1 MILQTL
7 IRTGSPAD
15 FHRTRTLVRDQ
26 KVRSLAAE
34 LSLAV
39 TDKYTTKF
47 LAEQNTVAWG
57 SAADNQYWPGRFL
70 SEVTRSIL
78 NIIKEP
84 LKDRPRKDNNNIF
97 LKNHEKRSSPY

>member
-15 FHRTRTLVRDQ
+15 FHRIRTLVRDQ

-47 LAEQNTVAWG
+47 LAEQNTMAWDN
-57 SAADNQYWPGRFL
+57 AADYNQYWPGRFL

-78 NIIKEP
+78 NMIKEP
-84 LKDRPRKDNNNIF
+84 LKDRPRKDSIF
-97 LKNHEKRSSPY
+97 